1 MTTELTLVD
10 KITKEIGLPIT
21 DAEKIVASFSKV
33 AKSVKEWEKKLSE
46 FNKEQKEEITKEI
59 CQQAR
64 ELRIE
69 GKNIRI
75 DADKKHKELKEYS
88 LLTGRAIDGVKNL
101 YKLKISER
109 EDKLEKIEKH
119 FEMVE
124 QAKKDKLNAER
135 ELLLSKYVIDVSMY
149 NYKEM
154 TDEVFSNLIETV
166 KKIWET
172 EQEAIKQAEL
182 DRIAK
187 EQAEKEEQER
197 IRVENEKLK
206 KEAEAREKE
215 LEKERAEQKK
225 KLEAEQAKAKKEAEA
240 REKEL
245 EKERA
250 EQKKKL
256 EAEQAKA
263 KKEAEAREKL
273 EAEIRAK
280 KDEEERLRKE
290 EELRLAKEK
299 ADKMEAE
306 KQAQLA
312 PDKDKL
318 KLYAKALSE
327 VEIPELQTED
337 AKNTLR
343 EASKLLNQVLLIL
356 RIK

>member
-240 REKEL
+240 REK
-245 EKERA
+245 
-250 EQKKKL
+250 
-256 EAEQAKA
+256 
-263 KKEAEAREKL
+263 L